1 MVRPIA
7 FHREY
12 PSISRRTREERLVFG
27 PDQFKD
33 ENGRCQSQFFV
44 LVVLQAQFT
53 EGFMRRHESCSS
65 VASFESER
73 IMRCSPAHPTPRHGA
88 AGAPGRGCGSYRQPV
103 VHAAEHPDAQAVFQV
118 RRGAV

>member
-1 MVRPIA
+1 M
-7 FHREY
+7 
-12 PSISRRTREERLVFG
+12 SRRARAERSVFG
-27 PDQFKD
+27 PDEFEDENGNDSNK

-53 EGFMRRHESCSS
+53 EAFMRRHESCSS

-73 IMRCSPAHPTPRHGA
+73 IMRYSPAHPMPRHGV
-88 AGAPGRGCGSYRQPV
+88 AGALGRGCGSYRQPV